1 MIDMDWK
8 VYRKE
13 GVRVMVSNSKLR
25 DNIILYVCLNV
36 NELHRYEIYS

>member
-8 VYRKE
+8 VYKKE
-13 GVRVMVSNSKLR
+13 GVQVTVSNSSLR
-25 DNIILYVCLNV
+25 DNIIYVCLNV